1 MVASH
6 VFFKGFL
13 YACGSMLP
21 NVTQQM
27 WNTVHALSHAE
38 FFLGVIV
45 KDGAESK
52 SKSFV
57 ILISNAKQ
65 TE

>member
-6 VFFKGFL
+6 VFLKGFL
-13 YACGSMLP
+13 NACGSMLP

-27 WNTVHALSHAE
+27 GNTVHAFSHAE

-45 KDGAESK
+45 KDGAESN

-57 ILISNAKQ
+57 ILISKAKH